1 MDGFAV
7 PANKQGGKRLKWNW
21 LCSCYHFRKHWW
33 YINFQNE
40 GIPCYFVEKQ
50 TKQYIYFVY
59 IFVIRH
65 LIETALTYLGEV
77 LQQSWYFNIVFI
89 EYVFS
94 VFLNELTIPENCW
107 YIEQVSLSVVYSRF
121 LEDGGAQPKCVAVS
135 PV

>member
-1 MDGFAV
+1 MDLLSLQINKEERDWSEIDSVAV
-7 PANKQGGKRLKWNW
+7 IISENIGSILTFRMKGYLVILWRSKQSNTYI
-21 LCSCYHFRKHWW
+21 LCML
-33 YINFQNE
+33 
-40 GIPCYFVEKQ
+40 
-50 TKQYIYFVY
+50 
-59 IFVIRH
+59 FVIRH

-121 LEDGGAQPKCVAVS
+121 LEDWGAQPTCVAVS